1 MIVMY
6 SLKRLVWLAFVVV
19 AVLLA
24 GIVAL
29 GGYQYRLAG
38 RYSSVISQNERALFH
53 FMTIRETIIE
63 VLIGGNWDR
72 LAPVIGDIEN
82 LHADLSRLKENA
94 LVSTELKLA
103 LVDKIDLAGLAIL
116 VRQVA
121 SEPDKVDRSK
131 KLQERLRA
139 ISDYLL
145 QYDRII
151 VGQARE
157 RIVNFQMVVIGALG
171 LIISLASF
179 SLILLY
185 RNTVAPLLLL
195 SRQVLAEDFAAN
207 GIEFARPVVKEVAD
221 LTTAI
226 EQLARRSPAPAEEAQ
241 NGSYIETLLAEA
253 VNETT
258 NQLNG
263 IMNYAQLLDDSS
275 DQTNLTEE
283 HRAMLRKIIESGARI
298 AEEWQK
304 LK

>member
-1 MIVMY
+1 MY

-29 GGYQYRLAG
+29 GAYQYRLAG

-53 FMTIRETIIE
+53 FMTIRETITE
-63 VLIGGNWDR
+63 VLIGGSWER
-72 LAPVIGDIEN
+72 LAPVIGEIEN

-121 SEPDKVDRSK
+121 NEAEKVDRSK

-195 SRQVLAEDFAAN
+195 SRQVLAEDFAAK
-207 GIEFARPVVKEVAD
+207 GIEFVRPVVKEVAD

-226 EQLARRSPAPAEEAQ
+226 KQLAGRSPSPGEEEQ
-241 NGSYIETLLAEA
+241 TSRYIETLLAEA
-253 VNETT
+253 INETT

-283 HRAMLRKIIESGARI
+283 HRAMLRKIIDSGARI

>member
-1 MIVMY
+1 MY

-24 GIVAL
+24 GIVIL

-53 FMTIRETIIE
+53 FMTIRETITE
-63 VLIGGNWDR
+63 VLIGGSWER
-72 LAPVIGDIEN
+72 LTPVISDIEN

-121 SEPDKVDRSK
+121 SEADKVDRSK
-131 KLQERLRA
+131 KLQERLRT

-151 VGQARE
+151 VGQARA

-195 SRQVLAEDFAAN
+195 SRQVLSEKFAAN
-207 GIEFARPVVKEVAD
+207 GIEYAGPVVKEVTD

-226 EQLARRSPAPAEEAQ
+226 EQLARRSPPSGEEAQ
-241 NGSYIETLLAEA
+241 TGRYIETLLAEA

-283 HRAMLRKIIESGARI
+283 HRAMLRKIIDSGARI

-304 LK
+304 LN